1 MCYYCGNQKKVR
13 ISVSVPPEMIKTE
26 TKTLLENLRI
36 NGHKINN
43 CPMCGRKLTNQ
54 STAHQGKVKSK

>member
-1 MCYYCGNQKKVR
+1 MCYYCENQKKVR

-43 CPMCGRKLTNQ
+43 CPMCGRKLTED
-54 STAHQGKVKSK
+54 K